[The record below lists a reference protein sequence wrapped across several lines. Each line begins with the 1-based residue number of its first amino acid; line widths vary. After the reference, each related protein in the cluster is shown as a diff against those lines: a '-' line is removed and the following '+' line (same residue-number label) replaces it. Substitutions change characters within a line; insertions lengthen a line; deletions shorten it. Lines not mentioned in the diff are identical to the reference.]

1 MLSADQVGCLRCM
14 VQAEFDARE
23 VVRAELDRQEAEL
36 QERAKEMDEAQQQQ
50 ATTTQC

>member
-1 MLSADQVGCLRCM
+1 ML
-14 VQAEFDARE
+14 QAEFDARE